1 MDRNYTIG
9 LILIGLVFVAWM
21 VFMSPQSRLPEP
33 TMATDSLAIDYD
45 TMWRSDEAVE
55 PRIGSGPD
63 TMLAVT
69 DTLPEELVTVETDV
83 YMAKLSSRG
92 AGLISFI
99 LKKFDYSAGEP
110 IEMIHSGGLAVPN
123 LRFNRGELNLEQVG
137 FSVDKSTISLSGTE
151 SEKLQFSYTF
161 PTGETLTKTY
171 RFFGDKY
178 SFDLE
183 LEINGIGTLDLR
195 DYYEIYFEPGL
206 EPTEKKIED
215 DLGRFKAYAL
225 LGDDIESFDDFDKS
239 GRITEDLDGVVD
251 WISTRSK
258 FFTVALMPQTRNA
271 SGMRLDGSRR
281 SHDEDRGI
289 TGYSHIGIALKMRL
303 GQRDNL
309 FDAFTVYIG
318 PLDYNILS
326 EYGNNIENTLD
337 LGWSVIRPFSKF
349 ITWFLVLLH
358 QYIPNYGVV
367 IILFTVLI
375 KLIFSPLSLM
385 SMKSMRKMQ
394 TVQPMMNAIKE
405 KYKKD
410 PQKMNQEI
418 MKLYKQEKVN
428 PIGGCLPMLPQIPI
442 FYGLF
447 TVFRSTIEFRGAPF
461 IFWMQDL
468 SQPDKLYILP
478 VIMAV
483 TMFVQQK
490 ITMKDPKQKMMVYIF
505 PALFLWWGIT
515 FPSGLVLYWTVFN
528 IFGLLEAVFVHKR
541 HLPVSTEAVPVADVK
556 QPKQKK

>member
-1 MDRNYTIG
+1 MDRNYTVG

-21 VFMSPQSRLPEP
+21 VFMSPQTRPPQP
-33 TMATDSLAIDYD
+33 TQATDSLAIGYD
-45 TMWRSDEAVE
+45 TTWRATDAAEPYMRSGNDTLAVV
-55 PRIGSGPD
+55 PD
-63 TMLAVT
+63 TI
-69 DTLPEELVTVETDV
+69 PEELVTVETDV
-83 YMAKLSSRG
+83 YTAKLSSRG
-92 AGLISFI
+92 AGLISVE
-99 LKKFDYSAGEP
+99 LKKFGYPAGNS
-110 IEMIHSGGLAVPN
+110 IEMIHSDGRAMPN
-123 LRFNRGELNLEQVG
+123 IRFNRGELDLDRIG
-137 FSVDKSTISLSGTE
+137 FRVDKSTINLSGTE
-151 SEKLQFSYTF
+151 SEKLQFTYTF
-161 PTGETLTKTY
+161 PSGETLTKTY

-183 LEINGIGTLDLR
+183 LEVNGIGTLDLR
-195 DYYEIYFEPGL
+195 DSYEIYFEPGL

-215 DLGRFKAYAL
+215 DLSSFKAFAL
-225 LGDDIESFDDFDKS
+225 LGEDIESFDDFNDA

-258 FFTVALMPQTRNA
+258 FFTLAMMPQTRNA
-271 SGMRLDGSRR
+271 SGMRLDGARR

-289 TGYSHIGIALKMRL
+289 TGYTHIGMALKMRL

-309 FDAFTVYIG
+309 FDAYTIYIG

-349 ITWFLVLLH
+349 ITWFLVWLH

-394 TVQPMMNAIKE
+394 TIQPLMNEIKE

-410 PQKMNQEI
+410 PQKMNQET

-442 FYGLF
+442 FFALF

-468 SQPDKLYILP
+468 SQPDELYILP
-478 VIMAV
+478 VIMAA
-483 TMFVQQK
+483 TMFFQQK

-528 IFGLLEAVFVHKR
+528 VFGLLEAVFVHKR
-541 HLPVSTEAVPVADVK
+541 HQPVTTASVPVADVK
-556 QPKQKK
+556 QPKRKK

>member
-9 LILIGLVFVAWM
+9 LLLIGLVFVGWM
-21 VFMSPQSRLPEP
+21 VFMSPQQRQMPP
-33 TMATDSLAIDYD
+33 ATATDTTAVSYD
-45 TMWRSDEAVE
+45 TTHIADKTVE
-55 PRIGSGPD
+55 PPVEPKRD
-63 TMLAVT
+63 TLRAVT
-69 DTLPEELVTVETDV
+69 DTIPEELVTVETDL
-83 YMAKLSSRG
+83 YKATLTNRG

-99 LKKFDYSAGEP
+99 LKKFNYPDGEP
-110 IEMIHSGGLAVPN
+110 IEMVHSNGLAVPN
-123 LRFNRGELNLEQVG
+123 LRFNRGKLTLEGLG
-137 FSVDKSTISLSGTE
+137 FSVDKSNITLTGSE
-151 SEKLQFSYTF
+151 SENLTFTCVF
-161 PTGETLTKTY
+161 PTGETLVKTY

-183 LEINGIGTLDLR
+183 LDIDDIGSLNLKDF
-195 DYYEIYFEPGL
+195 YEIYYEPGL
-206 EPTEKKIED
+206 EPTEKKINA
-215 DLGRFKAYAL
+215 DLKSFKAYAM
-225 LGDDIESFDDFDKS
+225 LGNDLEKFNDFDDNN
-239 GRITEDLDGVVD
+239 RITEDLDGVVD

-258 FFTVALMPQTRNA
+258 YFTVALMPQTRDA
-271 SGMRLDGSRR
+271 AGMRINGSRKP
-281 SHDEDRGI
+281 HDEKRGI
-289 TGYSHIGIALKMRL
+289 TGYTHIGIALKMRL
-303 GQRDNL
+303 GERDNL
-309 FDAFTVYIG
+309 FDAYTVYLG

-326 EYGNNIENTLD
+326 EYGNDLENTLD
-337 LGWSVIRPFSKF
+337 LGWSIIRPFSKF
-349 ITWFLVLLH
+349 ITWFLVLVH

-367 IILFTVLI
+367 IIIFTLLI
-375 KLIFSPLSLM
+375 KVIFSPLSLM

-394 TVQPMMNAIKE
+394 TIQPLMTEIRE

-461 IFWMQDL
+461 VFWMQDL
-468 SQPDKLYILP
+468 SQPDQLYILP

-505 PALFLWWGIT
+505 PALFLWWGIS
-515 FPSGLVLYWTVFN
+515 FPSGLVLYWTLFN
-528 IFGLLEAVFVHKR
+528 FLGLLEAVFVHKR
-541 HLPVSTEAVPVADVK
+541 HLPVTSAAVPVADVK
-556 QPKQKK
+556 QPKRNK